1 MYTYTYAYIYIY
13 THTHTYIY
21 SVMCNSLQ
29 CHGLYSL
36 PGPSVHGILQARTL
50 EWAAT
55 SRGSSRPR
63 DWTWV
68 LRLPH
73 WQAGSLPLVHLGS
86 HMETQE
92 TQVRSLGQE
101 DPLEEGLA
109 THSSILSW
117 EISERRSLVG
127 YSPWGRTESDT
138 RGSERLNYWQ
148 GCVGKRAKP
157 GPASSLARARL
168 SFAMLSPA
176 FSVVTTTHSI
186 KNHMWASVDKIKPSM
201 GGEGGLGGTVFNGAL
216 FSSGRALRCWGRLSA
231 MTPSPTGKWREVF
244 SFHCSVTWLTGAR
257 GGPC

>member
-1 MYTYTYAYIYIY
+1 MYTYTYAYIYIHIYIYIY
-13 THTHTYIY
+13 THTYIYIY

-29 CHGLYSL
+29 RHGLYSL
-36 PGPSVHGILQARTL
+36 PDPSVHGILQARTL

-86 HMETQE
+86 HGSLPLEHLGSHMETQE
-92 TQVRSLGQE
+92 TQVQSLGQE

-117 EISERRSLVG
+117 EISEWRSLAG

-148 GCVGKRAKP
+148 GCAGKRAKP
-157 GPASSLARARL
+157 GPASSLARTRL
-168 SFAMLSPA
+168 SIAMLSPA
-176 FSVVTTTHSI
+176 FNVVTTTHST
-186 KNHMWASVDKIKPSM
+186 KNHMW
-201 GGEGGLGGTVFNGAL
+201 GLC
-216 FSSGRALRCWGRLSA
+216 RQD
-231 MTPSPTGKWREVF
+231 
-244 SFHCSVTWLTGAR
+244 
-257 GGPC
+257 